1 MTIRLLTLMVV
12 AHALFAP
19 VRGLWGQAAAT
30 ASISGV
36 VLSDDSVTPLRARVW
51 LVAAA
56 RPKAPNARGTFS
68 FEGLARGRYHLR
80 ATYLGFVPFDTT
92 VSVASGA
99 HLRLVIRMNAMPVE
113 LSSLT
118 IRETIPPKEPPPKPR
133 KPPIVCARVL
143 IVSPKALLCMTPETL
158 VRTTVR
164 QDATFLG
171 SNTRIVE
178 AAQKTVG
185 QLGFVIEHQR
195 SLNNQTWLIVAHERA
210 NPADTASARVE
221 IEETDAH
228 DTTVRVTLTTASWK
242 KHEQRDRARAFL
254 TTIDRNIQ

>member
-1 MTIRLLTLMVV
+1 LLTLTV
-12 AHALFAP
+12 AIHAVLAP
-19 VRGLWGQAAAT
+19 THGLSAQAAAT
-30 ASISGV
+30 GSIGGV

-56 RPKAPNARGTFS
+56 RPQPANARGTFG
-68 FEGLARGRYHLR
+68 FEGLAKGRYHVR
-80 ATYLGFVPFDTT
+80 ATYLGFVPIDTL
-92 VSVASGA
+92 VALAAGA
-99 HLRLVIRMNAMPVE
+99 RVRLVLHMHSVPVE

-118 IRETIPPKEPPPKPR
+118 IRETIPHKEPPPKPT

-143 IVSPKALLCMTPETL
+143 IVSPRALLCMTPETL

-164 QDATFLG
+164 QNATFLG

-178 AAQKTVG
+178 AAQKTVD
-185 QLGFVIEHQR
+185 QLGFVIEQQR
-195 SLNNQTWLIVAHERA
+195 ALDNQTWLIVAHERA
-210 NPADTASARVE
+210 HPADTGSAKIEV
-221 IEETDAH
+221 EETDAH
-228 DTTVRVTLTTASWK
+228 DTTVRVTLTTVSWK